1 MYESFY
7 NFKELPFAVP
17 PDPEYLFL
25 SSKHKKALANL
36 EYSILNKA
44 AFSVITGEVGS
55 GKTTLVRELMRKLGD
70 DVVVGLVSNVNI
82 STFEELL
89 QWILYAYELEYRD
102 RDKVELFDIFTEF
115 VIDTY
120 AENKRTVL
128 IIDEAQNLSA
138 DILEH
143 LRMLSNIN
151 AGKHKVFQLILVGQ
165 PNLWDVLRKPEM
177 LQFVQRIE
185 VDYFLSA
192 LNLKETS
199 QYIQHRLRVAGGD
212 GELFAP
218 ETYEPIWKCTKGV
231 PRLINILCGMALV
244 YAFADQK
251 KKIDLEIVGL
261 VIKEKKCGQPRSE
274 ETKATVSTYNNFDT
288 RGGVV
293 ASPQILQENR
303 QEPARQRQASH
314 KQVRQ
319 KQVQQRKPVSKTKKM
334 SSIEKLFKNGK

>member
-1 MYESFY
+1 MYEDFY

-25 SSKHKKALANL
+25 SEKHKKALSNL

-55 GKTTLVRELMRKLGD
+55 GKTTLVRELMRKLGN

-82 STFEELL
+82 SSFEELL

-102 RDKVELFDIFTEF
+102 KDKVELFDIFTEF

-120 AENKRTVL
+120 AANKRTVL

-138 DILEH
+138 SVLEQ

-151 AGKHKVFQLILVGQ
+151 ADKHKVFQLILVGQ
-165 PNLWDVLRKPEM
+165 PNLWDILKKPEM

-185 VDYFLSA
+185 VDYYLSA
-192 LNLKETS
+192 LDLEETR
-199 QYIQHRLRVAGGD
+199 QYIQHRLTVAGGD
-212 GELFAP
+212 AKLFTP
-218 ETYEPIWKCTKGV
+218 DTYETIWECTKGV
-231 PRLINILCGMALV
+231 PRLINIFCGMALV
-244 YAFADQK
+244 YAFAEQK
-251 KKIDLEIVGL
+251 KKIDNEIVSL
-261 VIKEKKCGQPRSE
+261 VVKEKRCGLPRSE
-274 ETKATVSTYNNFDT
+274 EGKSSASTYNDFNSQ
-288 RGGVV
+288 GVAD
-293 ASPQILQENR
+293 AS
-303 QEPARQRQASH
+303 EPIVEER
-314 KQVRQ
+314 RQ
-319 KQVQQRKPVSKTKKM
+319 KQVRRKKPEPKTKKM